1 MNAYKPF
8 QIADVSK
15 LKGLPKL
22 LCPNRFLLVF
32 LAIGEHNIINIED
45 NDATGL
51 LWYLIP
57 GLID

>member
-1 MNAYKPF
+1 MNV